1 MAGDGVID
9 GRFTIKSGGISQAI
23 RDELGLTQDEC
34 NKLGKS
40 IWTKIFEQVK
50 AQDQQSNIYEGG
62 SDAWGS
68 PKENFKVY
76 KDQTIEFSKEIW
88 ANIVKLVNDKLD
100 KNIQVAQPEAPA
112 AAEAEEETPA
122 GTEVETEEEVEEE
135 NPEVTEPTVNTE
147 QAKKDADAVKVTVP
161 TAARVVD
168 YSTKQEEG
176 KRIAESLKEKLQSN
190 WVNQSDVKKL
200 LQQIKKD
207 PELLAFVVKA
217 YGDGLA
223 KDIDDVF
230 GMGFGFDKEDYYTY
244 VLEPLIIRNENYK
257 KAGRPYLVFPE
268 NVDKNSSLETMEYRA
283 KELANLVENA
293 VNTDATKA
301 RDEQEKVQKTFDD
314 ANNFL
319 AEVANSEPKPEIKS
333 YTYEESGNRKK
344 AELPDGRF
352 IQVCYDSSGEIDCI
366 SISYDT
372 NLDTAVDGSMYDGFE
387 IQYTNDQA
395 FFDTDKS
402 NNLYEG
408 CIDKGYDFEKLKALA
423 EKIFG
428 KWESAEG

>member
-9 GRFTIKSGGISQAI
+9 GKFTIRSGGISQAI

-40 IWTKIFEQVK
+40 VWTQIFEQVK

-88 ANIVKLVNDKLD
+88 ANIVKLVNDKLG

-135 NPEVTEPTVNTE
+135 NSEVTEPTVNTE

-161 TAARVVD
+161 QPELKVQHNNYVHEAN
-168 YSTKQEEG
+168 Q
-176 KRIAESLKEKLQSN
+176 IAKDLKTELQSN
-190 WVNQSDVKKL
+190 WVDQSKVKAQLEKL
-200 LQQIKKD
+200 KNN
-207 PELLAFVVKA
+207 PELTAMVVNA
-217 YGDGLA
+217 YGEGFA
-223 KDIDDVF
+223 QDIDNVF
-230 GMGFGFDKEDYYTY
+230 GMGFGFNKSDFYNY
-244 VLEPLIIRNENYK
+244 VLAPLVA
-257 KAGRPYLVFPE
+257 KAKSLGIDTKGINSKSDIAE
-268 NVDKNSSLETMEYRA
+268 MDKVAR
-283 KELANLVENA
+283 ELAQEVYADYKAKA
-293 VNTDATKA
+293 VKA

-319 AEVANSEPKPEIKS
+319 AEVANTEPKPEIEIDQ
-333 YTYEESGNRKK
+333 EEKRKT
-344 AELPDGRF
+344 ATLADGRR
-352 IQVCYDSSGEIDCI
+352 ISVRYDDNGEICDIRI
-366 SISYDT
+366 SHDLTPSKMK
-372 NLDTAVDGSMYDGFE
+372 DGSDVDCMD
-387 IQYTNDQA
+387 IRYTKEKA
-395 FFDTDKS
+395 LFDTDK
-402 NNLYEG
+402 NNGVYEG
-408 CIDKGYDFEKLKALA
+408 AIDKGYDFEKLKVLA

-428 KWESAEG
+428 KWEAAEE